1 MDLLT
6 TLNEAFQVIIPMI
19 TTLLAVW
26 LIIGIRKIAKET
38 SEKSSSELVDKLT
51 DKYFKMLETTVTNA
65 VLATT
70 QTYVEAL
77 KNENAFDKEAQEK
90 AFNMTY
96 EAVMKVLTD
105 EAKRYL
111 EAAVGDLELYTKNL
125 IEATVKLTK

>member
-1 MDLLT
+1 MDWLEI
-6 TLNEAFQVIIPMI
+6 LNQAFQTAAPALMSALSMILIFGLCRVIKDTKNRVAND
-19 TTLLAVW
+19 TT
-26 LIIGIRKIAKET
+26 E
-38 SEKSSSELVDKLT
+38 
-51 DKYFKMLETTVTNA
+51 KYFKMLEITITNA

-70 QTYVEAL
+70 QTYVDAM
-77 KNENAFDKEAQEK
+77 KKENAFDKEAQKK

-111 EAAVGDLELYTKNL
+111 EAAVGDLSVYITNQ

>member
-1 MDLLT
+1 MDWLDI
-6 TLNEAFQVIIPMI
+6 LNQAFQTVAPAIMSALSMILIFGLCRVIKDTKNRVAND
-19 TTLLAVW
+19 TT
-26 LIIGIRKIAKET
+26 E
-38 SEKSSSELVDKLT
+38 
-51 DKYFKMLETTVTNA
+51 KYFKMLETTVTNA

-70 QTYVEAL
+70 QTYVDAM
-77 KNENAFDKEAQEK
+77 KKENAFDKEAQKK

-111 EAAVGDLELYTKNL
+111 EAAVGDLSVYITNQ